1 MNDSTLKSLSVSS
14 KAATKPIVLSPPFDK
29 TVLSYRCVVESRV
42 DAVSIKSAPS
52 QTDGFAQ
59 VQKTNKDD
67 LISLGFGSNPV
78 EIRVEAPDGSH
89 STVRLEVFRPSEGE
103 IGLAALVLPSGSFQ
117 PSPSFSRY
125 ETSYVVEVA
134 AELDV
139 FPVVIDPLNRN
150 CKVEASSNLAE
161 GLHLGDS
168 VVEYALTSESGKE
181 TAVYRVTARKPFRGS
196 LPVFAARPDRDLLCS
211 LCQTVQT
218 QPRTNAFGCS
228 HIFCYACLDSLVEA
242 TVEAAGTIWKCPLDG
257 KSCTTNPTLH
267 SHQENE
273 KKLAALLCDCPFA
286 GSGCEAKG
294 LQWRQLAKHI
304 AECDFASRTTCPE
317 CGLQKS
323 AKEVHPAP
331 CSFSCPK
338 CFKKVAQRDGEIH
351 LLVCGTEAPVPR
363 SIDAM
368 PDWERQLVSSKQ
380 PFSMDKTTAAL
391 QEAHHELCQAYRDS
405 VAKLGRGSILPN
417 LTTLDSIKGALAHAI
432 SLDIDSAKLKK
443 IPGTLAL
450 HLALAKLLHSVR
462 LTHYYFPEKKT
473 QTKPVASDN
482 DAAKDSFMADEVSGL
497 LLQLGLPPTTNDTL
511 ALKAMEEEYHNM
523 KNSGKVDQAAE
534 IQGLISWKMGKMG
547 GSSQSQDTSTSTL
560 TNSPSA
566 MMIAKLKDCVQIDPL
581 HQEASE
587 MLQVCCIEAGDYAAA
602 LTEAK
607 RLYSH
612 LPTNSSASRLVF
624 AVASAALDTDHSAP
638 HISIVEEYMQAV
650 RHRSWTASESPINSI
665 YHYGSPFFN
674 SVVKVVLATYQSMAA
689 FDKAVRVIE
698 DCLYQYPKLLM
709 HAQKPSTH
717 HTELS
722 IMWMHFQSEL
732 LKLSA
737 VFPNPLASLV
747 VESAPYSCE
756 RIVAR
761 SGQTEQ
767 LLMAQLDLLQV
778 LTKIPSNHSSAW
790 LYAAMGNVLLTCFD
804 SIPRCRS
811 DPSWL
816 ARTETMFK
824 ASIGIETNDTTTVA
838 AVTKQEWSVALDAS
852 IKKLDDARKRL
863 VAAAPKK
870 PAKEAAK
877 TTVPAAKPAS
887 GAKSDNVKP
896 KAAPAKAASSKAA
909 PSKAPPPTAK
919 PIPTPVKSAPAT
931 VKPGSTSTKK
941 TPAETKTASPEK
953 PGLQPKSG
961 GKLVQTKTP
970 TTETKV
976 VEETPTSTAKPEAIS
991 EPRKGEQ
998 RFMQRYGLAQT
1009 YMKMLA
1015 LQKEK
1020 GNDSSGAQ
1028 IQTKAALVGLLLEV
1042 VGLQPGFH
1050 DAYIDLATI
1059 YLEDGSIA
1067 QAIDIYV
1074 RFPFAATPTT
1084 DDIFVHQEINRLI
1097 MKEKQYKHPSLQSS
1111 LIAEGQLYG
1120 IKSISK
1126 YTDALDAAGETN
1138 LLKAVF
1144 AGANRKS
1151 VDDPDMVAFFKA
1163 KYWM

>member
-29 TVLSYRCVVESRV
+29 TVLSYRCVVEAR
-42 DAVSIKSAPS
+42 K
-52 QTDGFAQ
+52 
-59 VQKTNKDD
+59 
-67 LISLGFGSNPV
+67 
-78 EIRVEAPDGSH
+78 
-89 STVRLEVFRPSEGE
+89 EGE

-134 AELDV
+134 ADLDA

-168 VVEYALTSESGKE
+168 VVEYALTSENGKE

-196 LPVFAARPDRDLLCS
+196 LPVFATRPGRDLLCS

-242 TVEAAGTIWKCPLDG
+242 TVEAAGTIWKCPLDD

-304 AECDFASRTTCPE
+304 AECGFASRTTCPE

-323 AKEVHPAP
+323 AKEVHPEP

-368 PDWERQLVSSKQ
+368 SDWERQLVSSKQ

-391 QEAHHELCQAYRDS
+391 QEAHLGLCQAYRDS

-462 LTHYYFPEKKT
+462 LAHYYFPEKKT

-523 KNSGKVDQAAE
+523 KNSGKADQAAE

-547 GSSQSQDTSTSTL
+547 GSSQSQDTSSSTM

-612 LPTNSSASRLVF
+612 LPTNSSTSRLVF
-624 AVASAALDTDHSAP
+624 AVASSALDTDHAAP

-650 RHRSWTASESPINSI
+650 RHRSWVASESPINSI

-674 SVVKVVLATYQSMAA
+674 SVAKVVLAMYQSMAA
-689 FDKAVRVIE
+689 FDKAVGVIE

-717 HTELS
+717 HTELG

-732 LKLSA
+732 LKLSV

-747 VESAPYSCE
+747 IESAPYSCE

-790 LYAAMGNVLLTCFD
+790 LYAAMGNVLLTCFE
-804 SIPRCRS
+804 SIPRFRG

-816 ARTETMFK
+816 ARTETTFK
-824 ASIGIETNDTTTVA
+824 ASIGIETNDTTTMA
-838 AVTKQEWSVALDAS
+838 AVTNQEWSVALDAS

-887 GAKSDNVKP
+887 GAKSDNAKP
-896 KAAPAKAASSKAA
+896 KAAPAKAA
-909 PSKAPPPTAK
+909 PSKAPPTAK

-931 VKPGSTSTKK
+931 AKPGSTSTKK

-953 PGLQPKSG
+953 PGVQPKSG
-961 GKLVQTKTP
+961 GKPVQTKTP

-976 VEETPTSTAKPEAIS
+976 VEETPTSTATPEALS

-998 RFMQRYGLAQT
+998 RFVQRYGLAQT

-1015 LQKEK
+1015 VQKEK

-1059 YLEDGSIA
+1059 YLEDGSTA
-1067 QAIDIYV
+1067 KAIDIYV

-1151 VDDPDMVAFFKA
+1151 VDDVGWHTLTVARH
-1163 KYWM
+1163 